1 MKFFKEIIGRIIPPK
16 KTQVDQL
23 YKTYAGIG
31 LPDDWKKIK
40 VFIQNFYTQKSRY

>member
-1 MKFFKEIIGRIIPPK
+1 MKFFKENIERRIPPK

-31 LPDDWKKIK
+31 LPDDWKKFK
-40 VFIQNFYTQKSRY
+40 VFIQNIYTQKSRY